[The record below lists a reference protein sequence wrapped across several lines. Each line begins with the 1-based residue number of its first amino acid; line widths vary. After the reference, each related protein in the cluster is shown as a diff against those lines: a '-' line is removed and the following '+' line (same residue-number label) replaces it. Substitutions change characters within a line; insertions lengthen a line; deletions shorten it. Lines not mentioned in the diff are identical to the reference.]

1 VKTVASISSSLL
13 DALKLLVP
21 GASKRTLRQK
31 LSQGRVTVN
40 GEPCVIA
47 NHQVHSGDV
56 IEIGARRASATIAG
70 GVEILYEDGDIFI
83 VHKPAGLLTV
93 ATIDER
99 ERTAYAYLRQ
109 YLKQHN
115 PKQRLFIVHRLD
127 KFVSGVLV
135 FAKSEKVQSVLQ
147 DVFSRHDIQ
156 RKYWAI
162 VEGVVK
168 KDQGSIRSHLAEGR
182 NLRMHSTED
191 TKKGKAAITHFRV
204 LQRFPKITALE
215 VTLETGRKNQI
226 RVHLSEMGH
235 PIVGDR
241 SYGSTQNPLGRLGLH
256 AFHLGFAHPVSGK
269 PLLFQ
274 TDPPPEFR
282 RYLPTGVIRN
292 Q

>member
-1 VKTVASISSSLL
+1 M
-13 DALKLLVP
+13 
-21 GASKRTLRQK
+21 

-40 GEPCVIA
+40 DKPCVIA
-47 NHQVHSGDV
+47 SHQVHSGDV
-56 IEIGARRASATIAG
+56 VEVGPRRASAKIAG
-70 GVEILYEDGDIFI
+70 GMDILYEDGDIFI
-83 VHKPAGLLTV
+83 VYKPAGLLTV

-99 ERTAYAYLRQ
+99 ERTAFAYLRQ
-109 YLKQHN
+109 YLKQHH
-115 PKQRLFIVHRLD
+115 PKLRLYIVHRLD

-135 FAKSEKVQSVLQ
+135 FAKSEKAQSILQ

-168 KDQGSIRSHLAEGR
+168 KDQGTIQSHLAQDR
-182 NLRMHSTED
+182 NLRMHSTRD
-191 TKKGKAAITHFRV
+191 ATKGKAAVTHFRV

-215 VTLETGRKNQI
+215 VILETGRKNQI

-256 AFHLGFAHPVSGK
+256 AFHLGFAHPITGK
-269 PLLFQ
+269 LLTFQ

-282 RYLPTGVIRN
+282 RYLPAGAMKT